1 MKDSHL
7 PRHQYTAFFN
17 RTRHFQHKIK
27 KEKTKNDTP
36 LRNSDGQSIYS
47 SINFWVLGVKDQKRW
62 KRKGERYI
70 EEMKKPHVVCIPAP
84 AQGHINP
91 VMQLAK
97 LLYSRGFFITFVS
110 TDFTHRCQGQESLEF
125 LDGFALNS

>member
-1 MKDSHL
+1 MGRLELLEKE
-7 PRHQYTAFFN
+7 RVIFA
-17 RTRHFQHKIK
+17 TRVPS
-27 KEKTKNDTP
+27 TLTTDTGVFSAP
-36 LRNSDGQSIYS
+36 
-47 SINFWVLGVKDQKRW
+47 VLGSLTVDKGVKDQKRW

-97 LLYSRGFFITFVS
+97 LLHSRGFFITFVN

-125 LDGFALNS
+125 LDGFALKS